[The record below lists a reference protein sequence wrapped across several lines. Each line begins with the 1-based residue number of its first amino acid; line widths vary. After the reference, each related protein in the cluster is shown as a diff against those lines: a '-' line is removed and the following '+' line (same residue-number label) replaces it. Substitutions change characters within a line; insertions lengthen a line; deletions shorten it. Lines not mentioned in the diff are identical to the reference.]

1 MLDLF
6 AQLSGLT
13 LTAMLLLGL
22 IVGSFLNVVIHR
34 LPAMLDYGW
43 KLQCRELLQ
52 LDPVPADVPG
62 LLSPRSRCPQCG
74 TTIRAIDNIPVLS
87 YVFLRGRCHHCGIR
101 ISARYPVVE
110 VLTAGMS
117 VFVLWHFDISTQAA
131 AGVML
136 TWILI
141 PLAFIDV
148 DHQLLPDSITLP
160 GLWLGLIVNIFGTFT
175 DLQSAVIGAAAGY
188 VALWLLFQGF
198 RLLTGKEG
206 MGYGDFK
213 LFAMFG
219 AWLGWQ
225 ALPLIIILAACAGAV
240 IGITLIITKGHDRSI
255 PIPFGP
261 YLCIA
266 GWIAMIWGDEITRA
280 YLRTAGIY

>member
-6 AQLSGLT
+6 AHFGGLT
-13 LTAMLLLGL
+13 LTAVLLLGL

-34 LPAMLDYGW
+34 LPGMLDHGW
-43 KLQCRELLQ
+43 KQQCRELLQ
-52 LDPVPADVPG
+52 LDPDPTEVPG
-62 LLSPRSRCPQCG
+62 LIVPRSRCPQCG
-74 TTIRAIDNIPVLS
+74 TAIRAIDNIPVLS
-87 YVFLRGRCHHCGIR
+87 YLFLRGRCHHCATR
-101 ISARYPVVE
+101 IPARYPVVE
-110 VLTAGMS
+110 ALTAGMS
-117 VFVLWHFDISTQAA
+117 VFVFWQFDMSTQAA
-131 AGVML
+131 AGVVL

-160 GLWLGLIVNIFGTFT
+160 GLWLGLIINIFGTFT

-188 VALWLLFQGF
+188 VSLWLLFQGF

-225 ALPLIIILAACAGAV
+225 ALPLVIIIAACTGAV
-240 IGITLIITKGHDRSI
+240 IGITLIMTRGHDRSI

-266 GWIAMIWGDEITRA
+266 GWIAMICGDEITRA